1 LIIAN
6 CRIEIP
12 AVFRG
17 IFGNFALT
25 KIFYFFLLTFLAET
39 LAMIRATM
47 FEEHSIMSSEMDLQ
61 NRHSETKLSTKMT
74 HPLKGG
80 KFGKKKETTSSSTRV
95 VKFI

>member
-1 LIIAN
+1 
-6 CRIEIP
+6 
-12 AVFRG
+12 
-17 IFGNFALT
+17 
-25 KIFYFFLLTFLAET
+25 
-39 LAMIRATM
+39 MIRATM
-47 FEEHSIMSSEMDLQ
+47 FGEHSIMSSEMDLQ